1 MFPFQFSFS
10 LKLLLVSES
19 GALFAFVIGKLIA
32 NSSFDSDGLYAV
44 FMAAAMLI
52 TYGAA
57 DFLGGNSYLA
67 LYILG
72 IYLGNMEF
80 KGKREVVFF
89 YDGFSEIMQIGMFFI
104 LGLLSDL
111 TSFIQN
117 FPIAI
122 AIMLFLTLIA
132 RPIAV
137 YGLMAPFKMK
147 KTN

>member
-1 MFPFQFSFS
+1 
-10 LKLLLVSES
+10 
-19 GALFAFVIGKLIA
+19 
-32 NSSFDSDGLYAV
+32 
-44 FMAAAMLI
+44 MAAAMLI

-57 DFLGGNSYLA
+57 DFLGGNGYLA